1 MSELDEIDRIIAEV
15 AKKHRILLKP
25 TDPVFLFVTAARSV
39 LEWSFARL
47 DQRMLDRLAAFDQS
61 IRAVSIRAGRVLA
74 EVVKGYAPPA
84 SPNPEEKRPDPFET
98 VAIHIPVFSAGVLLG
113 AVATLFLLDA

>member
-1 MSELDEIDRIIAEV
+1 MTESEEIDRIIAEV

-39 LEWSFARL
+39 LERVIARL
-47 DQRMLDRLAAFDQS
+47 DQQMLDRLAAFDQS
-61 IRAVSIRAGRVLA
+61 IRAVEIRAGRVLA
-74 EVVKGYAPPA
+74 EVVKGYAPPVTA
-84 SPNPEEKRPDPFET
+84 MPEEKRPDPFET
-98 VAIHIPVFSAGVLLG
+98 VAIHIPVFAAGVLLG